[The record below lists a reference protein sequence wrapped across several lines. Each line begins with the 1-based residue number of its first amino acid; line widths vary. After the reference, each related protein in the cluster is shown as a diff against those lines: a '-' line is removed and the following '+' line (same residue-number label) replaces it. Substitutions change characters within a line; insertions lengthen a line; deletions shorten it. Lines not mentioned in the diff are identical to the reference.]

1 MEAEEVVTPHSGHV
15 VFPPDLILEHAKETA
30 KRFHE
35 TPEYASFY
43 LGELLKNNGLGE
55 SRDERVE
62 EVRRIINELES
73 RSRGENEEIN
83 KLREFIQ
90 HKDAALE
97 LQKASKEISFRKKI
111 EEYYLPE
118 QLVNAILEKGEIPD
132 HTEEQF
138 VGIGFIDI
146 ADYSFLSKFL
156 SPNENQMVLNG
167 LYAAFSHVLKRHGG
181 FLNKIE
187 GDSLMFHFG
196 GSIDPELEKMGKEE
210 KERYI
215 SRELFYTC
223 IEMQRVAFL
232 FNQANDRF
240 LYNEEKSTREAV
252 LRAFEIISAMRTSAD
267 LSQVINAYFQ
277 IRIRIGAN
285 IGEVT
290 VGNFGPEGAKQW
302 DIIGVP
308 VIKAKRMEA
317 TAPIGGF
324 RISEEFYN
332 ILNGLGIVDEYYRR
346 FKREAEALFGSF
358 KNITMDELFSYG
370 SVTLKDKRNAAFH
383 TYSVQVNP
391 GLPEAL
397 MNQVDLLLNKE
408 EDGTQRIIEMLKYYR
423 GNRFV
428 INGIESVFARR
439 GVYIRKG
446 EILSIISPAFYEK
459 LKRRNE
465 NDNKKTDRA
474 IQNDFSLYNIFEL
487 FSRLQDTIK
496 EEDLPNSPKYDFTT
510 YEQYMQSMR
519 EWKDYENSHREKRVY
534 QRTYFFNYIFPMV
547 FYSIQASIYEFQH
560 KSAELTEVGAVDEA
574 ENRVTS

>member
-1 MEAEEVVTPHSGHV
+1 METEEVVRPHSGYV
-15 VFPPDLILEHAKETA
+15 VFSPDQVLEHARDVA
-30 KRFHE
+30 RRFEE

-43 LGELLKNNGLGE
+43 LSELLKNNGFGD
-55 SRDERVE
+55 SKDERVE
-62 EVRRIINELES
+62 EVRKIIEELEKAS
-73 RSRGENEEIN
+73 KGEDSEI
-83 KLREFIQ
+83 KRLREFIRE
-90 HKDAALE
+90 KDAALE
-97 LQKASKEISFRKKI
+97 LQKASQEITFRKKI
-111 EEYYLPE
+111 EEYYLPK
-118 QLVNAILEKGEIPD
+118 QLVNAIIDRGEIPSI
-132 HTEEQF
+132 TEEQF

-146 ADYSFLSKFL
+146 ADYTYLSKFL
-156 SPNENQMVLNG
+156 SPNENQIVLNG

-196 GSIDPELEKMGKEE
+196 GTIDPEIDSMEYHE

-215 SRELFYTC
+215 ASELFYTC

-240 LYNEEKSTREAV
+240 LYNEDKSTRESV
-252 LRAFEIISAMRTSAD
+252 QKAFEIISAMRTSSD

-324 RISEEFYN
+324 RISEEFFN
-332 ILNGLGIVDEYYRR
+332 VLKRIGVVDEYYRR

-358 KNITMDELFSYG
+358 RNITMDELFSFG
-370 SVTLKDKRNAAFH
+370 NVLLKDKRNAVFN
-383 TYSVQVNP
+383 TYSIQVNP

-408 EDGTQRIIEMLKYYR
+408 EEGAQRIIEMLKYYR

-428 INGIESVFARR
+428 INGLESVFKRR
-439 GVYIRKG
+439 GVDIRKDD
-446 EILSIISPAFYEK
+446 ILHIISPTFYEK
-459 LKRRNE
+459 LKKRHGGDDE
-465 NDNKKTDRA
+465 ETGKA
-474 IQNDFSLYNIFEL
+474 IKNDFSLYNLFEL
-487 FSRLQDTIK
+487 FGRLQDTIK
-496 EEDLPNSPKYDFTT
+496 VEDIPDRPMYEFTS

-519 EWKDYENSHREKRVY
+519 EWMDYENSHREKRVY

-547 FYSIQASIYEFQH
+547 FFSIQASIFEFQH
-560 KSAELTEVGAVDEA
+560 ESAELTEVGGEDEGQ
-574 ENRVTS
+574 TLQLS

>member
-1 MEAEEVVTPHSGHV
+1 MSNEEVVSPHSGNV
-15 VFPPDLILEHAKETA
+15 IFSPDQILEHAKEVER
-30 KRFHE
+30 RFQE

-43 LGELLKNNGLGE
+43 LSELLKNNGLGG
-55 SRDERVE
+55 SNDERVE
-62 EVRRIINELES
+62 EVRSIINRLEE
-73 RSRGENEEIN
+73 RIQGEDSEITR
-83 KLREFIQ
+83 LREFIRE
-90 HKDAALE
+90 KDAALE
-97 LQKASKEISFRKKI
+97 LQKASHEISFRKKI
-111 EEYYLPE
+111 EEYYLPK
-118 QLVNAILEKGEIPD
+118 QLVSAIMEKGEIPST
-132 HTEEQF
+132 TEEQF

-146 ADYSFLSKFL
+146 ADYTYLSKFL
-156 SPNENQMVLNG
+156 SPNENQIVLNG

-196 GSIDPELEKMGKEE
+196 GTIDPEIESMDHDQ

-215 SRELFYTC
+215 ARELFYTC

-240 LYNEEKSTREAV
+240 LYNEEKNTRDSV
-252 LRAFEIISAMRTSAD
+252 LKAFEIISAMRTSTD

-332 ILNGLGIVDEYYRR
+332 VLQRIGVVDEYYRR

-358 KNITMDELFSYG
+358 KNITMDELFSFG
-370 SVTLKDKRNAAFH
+370 SVLLKDKRNAVFN
-383 TYSVQVNP
+383 TYSIQVNP

-397 MNQVDLLLNKE
+397 MNQVSLLLNKE
-408 EDGTQRIIEMLKYYR
+408 EEGAQRIVEMLKYYR

-428 INGIESVFARR
+428 INGLESVFDQREI
-439 GVYIRKG
+439 YIRKG
-446 EILSIISPAFYEK
+446 EILSIISPTFYDK
-459 LKRRNE
+459 LKARHDE
-465 NDNKKTDRA
+465 DPKETDRA
-474 IQNDFSLYNIFEL
+474 IEEDFSLFNLFEL
-487 FSRLQDTIK
+487 FGRLQDTVKVDDIPDRPVY
-496 EEDLPNSPKYDFTT
+496 EFNT

-519 EWKDYENSHREKRVY
+519 DWMDYENTHREKRVY

-547 FYSIQASIYEFQH
+547 FYSIQASIFEFQQR
-560 KSAELTEVGAVDEA
+560 SAELTEVGAADEA
-574 ENRVTS
+574 QTQ

>member
-15 VFPPDLILEHAKETA
+15 VFPPDLILEHAKDTA
-30 KRFHE
+30 RRFHE

-43 LGELLKNNGLGE
+43 LGELLKNNGLGD
-55 SRDERVE
+55 SKDERVE
-62 EVRRIINELES
+62 EVRSIIEELNS
-73 RSRGENEEIN
+73 RSKGESEEIE

-196 GSIDPELEKMGKEE
+196 GSIDPELEKMGREE

-240 LYNEEKSTREAV
+240 LYNEEKTTREAV
-252 LRAFEIISAMRTSAD
+252 LKAFEIISAMRTSAD

-324 RISEEFYN
+324 RISEEFFN
-332 ILNGLGIVDEYYRR
+332 VLKGLGIVDEYYRR

-370 SVTLKDKRNAAFH
+370 NVLLKDKRNAVFP

-408 EDGTQRIIEMLKYYR
+408 EDGAQRIIEMLKYYR

-428 INGIESVFARR
+428 INGLESVFNRR

-446 EILSIISPAFYEK
+446 EVLSIISPAFYEK

-465 NDNKKTDRA
+465 NDNKKTDKA
-474 IQNDFSLYNIFEL
+474 IQNDFSLYNLFEL

-496 EEDLPNSPKYDFTT
+496 AEDLPNPPHYDFTT

-560 KSAELTEVGAVDEA
+560 KSAELTEVGAGGEA